1 MIRFLGSR
9 ASAAEK
15 VLLPETGNGL
25 LWSETVGGLIREFR
39 FPPTL
44 LVGLLD
50 NTQAASVGAM
60 DLLAD
65 RVGAVEAAIERAS
78 ERMVV
83 RDVM

>member
-1 MIRFLGSR
+1 M
-9 ASAAEK
+9 
-15 VLLPETGNGL
+15 
-25 LWSETVGGLIREFR
+25 
-39 FPPTL
+39 
-44 LVGLLD
+44 LD

-60 DLLAD
+60 GLLAD